1 MTSTVYTY
9 PLTGSRVYPVNF
21 EYLARRFVV
30 VMLISP
36 TARLELSLNTD
47 YRFTGKMEITT
58 TVAWSAGEFTQ
69 IEIRRTTSATDR
81 LVNFTDG
88 SILRSQDLNISQIQA
103 IHIAEEGRDI
113 SSGALLN
120 NMGSWDTKNL
130 RIRNLGV
137 PIDPQDAT
145 TKDYVDT
152 VAREDRAYLE
162 SQMARTLRGQAGETL
177 ALLPPPA
184 SRASKILSFD
194 SAGNPIMV
202 APSSGSSAELALDLA
217 DDGSVAKGA
226 ALIGRGV
233 VAVETIE
240 DLSKNPKRTDLRF
253 LVKCYSET
261 VTGGMGQFYWVN
273 ADMTAA
279 VLRDPLKG
287 LIVPHESDPT
297 GATGAFVRNF
307 KGDMEADWFGV
318 EYGSTVDQKARL
330 QSASSLIA
338 AGRGLHV
345 AGDIRLDSTWDLSD
359 APAVW
364 KVVVDGTIF
373 AGPGVF
379 TTVRL
384 GGIYC
389 QFTAQ
394 RIEKLGGVRQGTA
407 LECLSMFMANVS
419 ILSIDKFGEGVTMI
433 GIHSRPDGVNG
444 IAWCHFDIR
453 NINVANIAVLIT
465 TREDTPGKTN
475 GYVNENTFDIGYM
488 GGRKGI
494 WFKRGP
500 NQTGGPFGGNKLN
513 KPGFEQITDPNDAAL
528 DMEYCSRNSVEDW
541 RFEGPGIKGLQI
553 REDSSCSRNC
563 YRGSHSL
570 TDTKIQFG
578 GLLAKIDAQIITEGG
593 GLRAMSAMQSGSDSS
608 ITYLTGNAW
617 KTDAFGDSI
626 ENKVREPSGGYPSRM
641 QVKSP
646 TGVQGFVEVK
656 MRDGHQVVPV
666 GTPVVDILDGIE
678 IISISLATAGAK
690 LVVNMPL
697 SLELRGRAIMLNV
710 SSFAVTSSVE
720 IRKSSGA
727 TGSAGAGAGITSA
740 GLYSLAYLGDVWRIS
755 KIGEAY
761 SQ

>member
-1 MTSTVYTY
+1 MATTVYTY
-9 PLTGSRVYPVNF
+9 PLTGSRVYPINF

-30 VMLISP
+30 VTLISP
-36 TARLELSLNTD
+36 TDRLELTLNTD

-58 TVAWSAGEFTQ
+58 TVAWSAGTFTQ

-103 IHIAEEGRDI
+103 VHIAEEGRDI
-113 SSGALLN
+113 SSGALQN
-120 NMGSWDTKNL
+120 NMGSWDAKTL
-130 RIRNLGV
+130 RIRNLGA

-184 SRASKILSFD
+184 ARASKLLSFD
-194 SAGNPIMV
+194 AAGNPIMV

-217 DDGSVAKGA
+217 ETGDVAKGA
-226 ALIGRGV
+226 AMIGRGV
-233 VAVETIE
+233 VAIETIE
-240 DLSKNPKRTDLRF
+240 DLSKCPRRTDLRF
-253 LVKCYSET
+253 LVKCYSVT
-261 VTGGMGQFYWVN
+261 STGGMGQFYWVN
-273 ADMTAA
+273 MDMTAA

-287 LIVPHESDPT
+287 LVVPHVSDPT
-297 GATGAFVRNF
+297 GSTGAFVRSF

-318 EYGSTVDQKARL
+318 EYGDTVDQKDRL
-330 QSASSLIA
+330 QQASSLIA

-384 GGIYC
+384 AGIYC

-419 ILSIDKFGEGVTMI
+419 ILSIDKFSEGAVLI
-433 GIHSRPDGVNG
+433 GVHSRPNGVNG

-465 TREDTPGKTN
+465 TRVDTPGKTN

-500 NQTGGPFGGNKLN
+500 NQTGGPFGGNKIN
-513 KPGFEQITDPNDAAL
+513 KPGFEQITDPNEAAL

-553 REDSSCSRNC
+553 REDADCSRNS
-563 YRGSHSL
+563 YRGSHAL
-570 TDTKIQFG
+570 TESKISFNG
-578 GLLAKIDAQIITEGG
+578 ILAKIDAQIITLEGG
-593 GLRAMSAMQSGSDSS
+593 LVAMSAMQLGNTAALSYS
-608 ITYLTGNAW
+608 TGDAW
-617 KTDAFGDSI
+617 NIVAKGDSMELRI
-626 ENKVREPSGGYPSRM
+626 REASQGYPSRI
-641 QVKSP
+641 QTQSP
-646 TGVQGFVEVK
+646 TGVRGMIEV
-656 MRDGHQVVPV
+656 RPRNWYQAVPA
-666 GTPVVDILDGIE
+666 GATVVDIVEGLSL
-678 IISISLATAGAK
+678 ISVSLGTANTV
-690 LVVNMPL
+690 LIMNMPL
-697 SLELRGRAIMLNV
+697 AMELTGRTLLLNV
-710 SSFAVTSSVE
+710 STYNATSSVS
-720 IRKSSGA
+720 IRKSSG
-727 TGSAGAGAGITSA
+727 TVNAGAGITSA
-740 GLYSLAYLGDVWRIS
+740 GLYSLAYFGDVWRIS